1 MICHAETNP
10 AVPDTAGVCYAVRMH
25 IPTTSKTLLRTLGEN
40 ARSARWAE
48 FVDRYRPMMETFL
61 ATHFPALA
69 SEFDDIMQNTLLVLV
84 RTLPN
89 YRYSPGENGA
99 FRSYLTGILHHKAC
113 ACARVH
119 ERDARRD
126 KIVQGDAEA
135 PAQPDFLCSKREEAA
150 WRESVYEVALRQL
163 LADESIQERTKQVFI
178 RVVMRGEPLADVA
191 KAFGIEPNAA
201 YQIRFRMIQR
211 LKNTVEALEK
221 AVSDENPA

>member
-1 MICHAETNP
+1 
-10 AVPDTAGVCYAVRMH
+10 MH

-61 ATHFPALA
+61 ATHFPALV
-69 SEFDDIMQNTLLVLV
+69 SDFDDIMQDTLLVLV

-99 FRSYLTGILHHKAC
+99 FRSYLTGILHYKAC

-126 KIVQGDAEA
+126 KIVQGDAA
-135 PAQPDFLCSKREEAA
+135 AAQPDFLCSELEETA

-178 RVVMRGEPLADVA
+178 RVAMRGEPLADVA